1 MNLTFNESWSYKQ
14 FMKFVLPSILT
25 MACVSFYSVVDSFFV
40 ANYVSTNA
48 MASVNIVL
56 PYTNLVW
63 GIAVMLATGS
73 SAIVGMKMGEKKYH
87 EANQKFSFMTCFLL
101 VLSSIMA
108 LICLFFIDEIV
119 YLLGTSDL
127 LFNDAKVYI
136 FFLIV
141 TSPILMI
148 KLYFEYYVR
157 LDGKPQLALWMSLVG
172 LILNIIFD
180 YVSVVHMNL
189 GVLGA
194 SVSTALSIAISSLIG
209 LYYFT
214 LGKSH
219 LKFCRFKLDM
229 PYIIRSMFNGLGEML
244 TEMSS
249 GIVVILF
256 NISMMN
262 QAGENGVAAI
272 GVIMNIYYFF
282 ISIYMGISSGMQ
294 PVLSYNYGAR
304 NKKKMKEMLRQCFVA
319 TLVASILV
327 FVIAQMCGNLIIE
340 WYVSGSQNVIGL
352 AEHGNRL
359 FSFCY
364 LFIGFNILVSGIY
377 TSIGKGKV
385 AALISLSRCVLFVLV
400 VLKFLPDVIGI
411 DGIWL
416 AIPISELTTIALSTF
431 FLYEFKKNYFDLI
444 IEENL

>member
-1 MNLTFNESWSYKQ
+1 MFSESWSYQ
-14 FMKFVLPSILT
+14 RFIKFVIPSILT

-73 SAIVGMKMGEKKYH
+73 SAIVGMKMGEKKQK
-87 EANQKFSFMTCFLL
+87 EANQKFSLMTFFLL
-101 VLSSIMA
+101 IFASLLAM
-108 LICLFFIDEIV
+108 ICLFFIDEIV
-119 YLLGTSDL
+119 YLLGTSDV
-127 LFNDAKVYI
+127 LFADAKIYI

-157 LDGKPQLALWMSLVG
+157 LDGKPQLALLMSVVG

-194 SVSTALSIAISSLIG
+194 SLSTALSIAVSSIVG
-209 LYYFT
+209 FYYFT
-214 LGKSH
+214 FGKSH
-219 LKFCRFKLDM
+219 LKFAKFKIDFVFIL
-229 PYIIRSMFNGLGEML
+229 RSMLNGLGEML

-256 NISMMN
+256 NISIMM
-262 QAGENGVAAI
+262 QAGEDGVAAM

-294 PVLSYNYGAR
+294 PVLSYNYGAV
-304 NKKKMKEMLRQCFVA
+304 NKKKMKEMLKQCFVSI
-319 TLVASILV
+319 LVASGLV
-327 FVIAQMCGNLIIE
+327 FIISQLLGNLIIE
-340 WYVSGSQNVIGL
+340 WYVSGNQHVIAL

-377 TSIGKGKV
+377 TAIGKGKV
-385 AALISLSRCVLFVLV
+385 AALISLSRCVLFVMI
-400 VLKFLPDVIGI
+400 VLKFLPDIIGI

-416 AIPISELTTIALSTF
+416 AIPISELATILLSLF
-431 FLYEFKKNYFDLI
+431 FLVEFKKNYFDSLL
-444 IEENL
+444 NN